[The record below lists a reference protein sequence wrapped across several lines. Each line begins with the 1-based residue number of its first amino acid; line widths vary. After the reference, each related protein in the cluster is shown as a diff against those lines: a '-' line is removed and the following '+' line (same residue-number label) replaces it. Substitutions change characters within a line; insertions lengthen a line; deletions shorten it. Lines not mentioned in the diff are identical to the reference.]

1 MISRHFVFI
10 SVRFYSVMN
19 KRFVIVGVA
28 LGIIVTIAVLAGSP
42 AGPFG
47 FDSFR

>member
-1 MISRHFVFI
+1 MTRHFVFI
-10 SVRFYSVMN
+10 LARTLNFMN

-28 LGIIVTIAVLAGSP
+28 LGIVLTIAVILGSP

-47 FDSFR
+47 LDSYR